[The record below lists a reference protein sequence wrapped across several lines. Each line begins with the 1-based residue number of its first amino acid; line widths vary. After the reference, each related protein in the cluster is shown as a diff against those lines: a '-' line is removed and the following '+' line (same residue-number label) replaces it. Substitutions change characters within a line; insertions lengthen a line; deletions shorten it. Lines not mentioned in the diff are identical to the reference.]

1 MVSFFP
7 DGKTPAALWLDGRLV
22 PWADTTLH
30 LTAMGASAHVAVFEG
45 IRAYAAGSP
54 DAAELLIFRL
64 RAHLDRLLDS
74 MTMMRMPLVYSAE
87 ELRDATL
94 ALLRANDA
102 RGDTYIRP
110 VAFYS
115 GLEHASFGDTLGA
128 PPQVLIWHRPTGT
141 QLLTERGKHIGV
153 SSWTRL
159 ADNVMPPRIK
169 SMSNYQNNR
178 LAQLE
183 ARVNGYDDTVMLTAA
198 GKVAEASG
206 ACVFLVRRGEVVTPA
221 VTNGILES
229 ITRDAVIHLCR
240 AELGV
245 PVVEREVDRTELYVA
260 DEVFCCGTAAE
271 ITPIWSVDRI
281 PLRSNGTGPLTCRLD
296 RLFYDVVRGNHP
308 GYAEWRD
315 EVGGR
320 QVAGGS
326 GAAGMH

>member
-1 MVSFFP
+1 MAGFFP
-7 DGKTPAALWLDGRLV
+7 AGETPAFLWLDGRLV
-22 PWADTTLH
+22 PWADATLH
-30 LTAMGASAHVAVFEG
+30 MTAMGASAHVAVFEG
-45 IRAYAAGSP
+45 IRAYAAGRP
-54 DAAELLIFRL
+54 DAALLVFRL
-64 RAHLDRLLDS
+64 REHLDRLLDS

-87 ELRDATL
+87 ELRDAIL
-94 ALLRANDA
+94 MLLRANDA

-115 GLEHASFGDTLGA
+115 GLAHPSFGDTLGA

-198 GKVAEASG
+198 GKVAESSG
-206 ACVFLVRRGEVVTPA
+206 ACVFLVRHGAVVTPA
-221 VTNGILES
+221 VTSGILES
-229 ITRDAVIHLCR
+229 ITRDAVIRLCR
-240 AELGV
+240 EELGV

-281 PLRSNGTGPLTCRLD
+281 PLRSNGTGPLTRRLD
-296 RLFYDVVRGNHP
+296 RLFFDVVRGHHP
-308 GYAEWRD
+308 GYAAWRD
-315 EVGGR
+315 GVGRR
-320 QVAGGS
+320 QGAGGS
-326 GAAGMH
+326 GAAGTA